1 MAYGDQGYRFRGEGF
16 RDEPDFRADTGST
29 PTFQPG
35 YGGTDYTSPTSAEPA
50 TAGRRSVT
58 SAELDDVFDD
68 PEHGDPGM
76 DRMGVHVAWELLLLI
91 VAVGLAVYLRQT
103 HHEQFTGDNL
113 RGLVLSAAILGF
125 ATLAIGLSL
134 RAGAVNLAVGATASA
149 AGLFVA
155 SHSDRGLVATA
166 GVAMLAAAAVGVVIG
181 LLVAVMHV
189 PGWAASL
196 GVALGLVVWINK
208 HLQAIGVTASYHPAS
223 QAFYWYGG
231 FAALAL
237 LGGILGLVKPVRRGV
252 GRFRPVGDPAVRRG
266 GVAAVMVFLAI
277 VGSSVLAG
285 LSGVLAALSAPR
297 VQPEDGMLTT
307 GLALGAALIAGTS
320 AFGRRGGVLGTV
332 LAVTSVALFT
342 RYAEVANLRVS
353 PFAIAAVLVVG
364 GLLVT
369 RLVESYGR
377 PASARSG
384 EPESDGWDDGT
395 QTINNRALDPGPGWS
410 SPRQGGWT
418 SQLPARSTDDTW
430 GGAADDRWGVK

>member
-1 MAYGDQGYRFRGEGF
+1 MSYGDQGYRFRGEGF

-29 PTFQPG
+29 PTFQSS
-35 YGGTDYTSPTSAEPA
+35 YGASDYTASAEP
-50 TAGRRSVT
+50 TAGTRRTVS

-68 PEHGDPGM
+68 PDHGDPGM

-91 VAVGLAVYLRQT
+91 VTIGLAVYLRQT
-103 HHEQFTGDNL
+103 HHGQFSGDNL
-113 RGLVLSAAILGF
+113 RSLVLSAAVLGF

-134 RAGAVNLAVGATASA
+134 RAGVVNLAVGATASA

-155 SHSDRGLVATA
+155 GHSDRGLVATA
-166 GVAMLAAAAVGVVIG
+166 GIA
-181 LLVAVMHV
+181 LLVSAAIGAAIALLVVALHV
-189 PGWAASL
+189 PAWAASL
-196 GVALGLVVWINK
+196 GAALALVVWINK
-208 HLQAIGVTASYHPAS
+208 HVQPIGVSASYHPAG

-266 GVAAVMVFLAI
+266 SVAGFMAFVAI
-277 VGSSVLAG
+277 VVSSVLAG
-285 LSGVLAALSAPR
+285 LAGTLGALSATKVNPD
-297 VQPEDGMLTT
+297 DGLLTT
-307 GLALGAALIAGTS
+307 GLALGAALVAGTS

-332 LAVTSVALFT
+332 LSVTAIAVFM
-342 RYAEVANLRVS
+342 RYADVANLRVS
-353 PFAIAAVLVVG
+353 PFATAAVLV
-364 GLLVT
+364 GLGVLVT
-369 RLVESYGR
+369 RLVESYGK
-377 PASARSG
+377 PASAASG
-384 EPESDGWDDGT
+384 ERDADGWDDGT
-395 QTINNRALDPGPGWS
+395 QTTNNRALDPGSSWS